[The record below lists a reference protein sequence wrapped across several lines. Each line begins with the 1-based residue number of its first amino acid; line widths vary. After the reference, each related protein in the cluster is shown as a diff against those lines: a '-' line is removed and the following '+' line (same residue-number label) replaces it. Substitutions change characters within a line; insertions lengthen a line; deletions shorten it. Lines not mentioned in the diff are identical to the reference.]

1 MADKKGVQF
10 TTPPASILAD
20 ALQMVNQGIAKL
32 EPHERGAI
40 VTIVTPSGVNGA
52 IVTRAGD
59 HLELVG
65 WIGKSWGEA
74 VTGGGAVK
82 IRW

>member
-1 MADKKGVQF
+1 MPETNGVQF
-10 TTPPASILAD
+10 TSPPASILAD
-20 ALQMVNQGIAKL
+20 ALQMVNEGIAQL
-32 EPHERGAI
+32 EPHDRGAI
-40 VTIVTPSGVNGA
+40 VTIVTPTGVNGA

-65 WIGKSWGEA
+65 WIGKSWGES